1 MFKGEDMKGPTITK
15 DNVETILDKKFIRVF
30 DLKYAEGRHYF
41 DATRRSLDN
50 IVATK
55 TEEEFKKMLPDAVS
69 CIVIIEQKGKEPQ
82 LLFSY
87 EYRYPAGR
95 FLLGVPAGLLDPQDA
110 NEENPVVATAIREIH
125 EETGIVVDTKR
136 DEVEVVNP
144 FLFSTPGMTDE
155 SNALVKVV
163 LKLDDLSELSQ
174 DGAEGQEC
182 FDGFCLVNK
191 EEAKRILKDGVDA
204 NGHFYSVYTWAAL
217 MYFATDMWK

>member
-1 MFKGEDMKGPTITK
+1 MKGPVITK
-15 DNVETILDKKFIRVF
+15 DKVETILDKKFIRVF
-30 DLKYAEGRHYF
+30 DLQYEEGRHYF
-41 DATRRSLDN
+41 DATRRPLDN
-50 IVATK
+50 LAAVK

-95 FLLGVPAGLLDPQDA
+95 FLLGVPAGLLDPRDEK
-110 NEENPVVATAIREIH
+110 EESPVIATAIREIH
-125 EETGIVVDTKR
+125 EEIGVVVDPSR

-144 FLFSTPGMTDE
+144 LLFSTPGMTDE

-163 LKLDDLSELSQ
+163 LRRDDLSELTQ

-191 EEAKRILKDGVDA
+191 EEALRLIKAGVDEH
-204 NGHFYSVYTWAAL
+204 GHFYSVYTWAAL